1 MITEKHK
8 PGPVHNRDWCLRTG
22 YPARATDAHDLHD
35 QFRWLLN
42 WVGQRQIF
50 SFMGP
55 GPCYDG
61 TVPDY
66 SPYRHINPDYDYGG
80 SPYFSIITK
89 SDNLTGED
97 LRPHALGG
105 VLIPW
110 RYDAGASVTWQR
122 QSGSPVEIWSS
133 AVKSHS
139 DMDAVSFSSVPTNR
153 IMFGK
158 APREMGMG
166 TDGFGLQKLSYSK
179 LMVAGLGVWTMP
191 DFSPLCMDE
200 EAFTLIQ
207 EAEFA
212 LMRQVRGYA
221 GTSKLGIGHLIGYL
235 GELKERTSRC
245 LLQSGHPTG
254 IYTTSTSYVDIRNGR
269 AAGAGQSAFMVQ
281 PKGLYRGDDVTCTPA
296 VVAWA
301 PGASEG
307 SPAYV
312 KFTAV
317 SSADTCE
324 IPITSAAQAI
334 YVSAAGL
341 DVYRQ
346 KEQVII
352 EMKAASGGAIALRTY
367 SLWEDD

>member
-1 MITEKHK
+1 
-8 PGPVHNRDWCLRTG
+8 
-22 YPARATDAHDLHD
+22 
-35 QFRWLLN
+35 
-42 WVGQRQIF
+42 
-50 SFMGP
+50 MGP
-55 GPCYDG
+55 GPCYAG

-66 SPYRHINPDYDYGG
+66 SAYRHINPDYDYGG
-80 SPYFSIITK
+80 TPYFHIITK
-89 SDNLTGED
+89 SDELASG
-97 LRPHALGG
+97 LPHALGG
-105 VLIPW
+105 VIIPW
-110 RYDAGASVTWQR
+110 RYDAGASVTWIR
-122 QSGSPVEIWSS
+122 QSGTPVEIWSS
-133 AVKSHS
+133 AVQSHT
-139 DMDAVSFSSVPTNR
+139 DMDSVTYSTEPSKR
-153 IMFGK
+153 ILLGK
-158 APREMGMG
+158 QPREMGNAA
-166 TDGFGLQKLSYSK
+166 GFGVQTLLYSK

-200 EAFTLIQ
+200 EAYTMIQ

-281 PKGLYRGDDVTCTPA
+281 PKGLYRGNYLTCTPV

-307 SPAYV
+307 SPAYIR
-312 KFTAV
+312 FTSV
-317 SSADTCE
+317 SADDECV
-324 IPITSAAQAI
+324 IPITSAAQAL

-352 EMKAASGGAIALRTY
+352 EMKAAAGGAIALRTY